1 MILHQSGVS
10 NSIVGGRHSYA
21 ALGFLH
27 DNRQDEAVVDAGRLC
42 SGFDGVVDVTDF
54 LGGVVGLA
62 ELSAGLEHEGFVGV
76 EHVVE

>member
-1 MILHQSGVS
+1 MILHQSRVS
-10 NSIVGGRHSYA
+10 DSIIGGRHSDT

-27 DNRQDEAVVDAGRLC
+27 DDGQDEAMVDAGRLC
-42 SGFDGVVDVTDF
+42 GGFDGVVDVTDF

-62 ELSAGLEHEGFVGV
+62 ELSARFEHEGFVGV